1 MASGAHAC
9 PHITI
14 ETCLAEKEGQ
24 VHPSRTCCQ
33 DHSSPEVYVPDAH
46 HSPSKPNVVGMADLI
61 QEPWPMLSSSPG
73 KESAF
78 RVTSGRSSCFTALR
92 SSTSRLERALVRGGG
107 RGVICETGWY
117 LGPLDT
123 KLAPEHTSPPATEY
137 KETAWD

>member
-107 RGVICETGWY
+107 RGVICEIGGY
-117 LGPLDT
+117 LGPLDA
-123 KLAPEHTSPPATEY
+123 KLAP
-137 KETAWD
+137 